1 MEPPEQI
8 RCLLIY
14 TLVGNMQMYVSVWL
28 RLCAVG
34 GDGETVMLH
43 KPGQEKPK
51 KKNNNKK

>member
-34 GDGETVMLH
+34 GDGETVMLD

-51 KKNNNKK
+51 ENNKL